1 MFCPACFLSTVL
13 TTPADPGTASTASL
27 FLGSYRA
34 FLPGGRAGPLSHRP
48 GAKIVKG
55 GTSTSSREVAD
66 VSVVL
71 LCESSLRG
79 KPEKKTE
86 EKANKEF

>member
-1 MFCPACFLSTVL
+1 ML
-13 TTPADPGTASTASL
+13 
-27 FLGSYRA
+27 
-34 FLPGGRAGPLSHRP
+34 
-48 GAKIVKG
+48 KG

-86 EKANKEF
+86 GKANNKL